1 MARPPARDGGSARRQ
16 PSGRGRKGAQS
27 SDAGSGRL
35 SVPGHDGEPIG
46 RDRATRSRNA
56 PPRPQRP
63 TQEPAPERPALPDEE
78 PMLPRA
84 VRKEIDRVLGPGPR
98 ARDVALC
105 LSIASQALE
114 EERPDVALEVLVWAR
129 HQAPRLALV
138 REAYGVALYQAERW
152 ADALAELQGY
162 RRLSGR
168 TDQNHLIADSLR
180 ALGRGIEQ
188 VADAAEPLVTDPQAP
203 EDRRAE
209 AAIVWAAALADAGD
223 LGAGRAVLRRF
234 LERPRSGDAEHDL
247 RVRYVAADLAERAGD
262 RDEARRQLELIAAV
276 ADDFLDVPERLEAV
290 TDA

>member
-16 PSGRGRKGAQS
+16 PSGRGRKGGQPTEQ
-27 SDAGSGRL
+27 GSGRL

-56 PPRPQRP
+56 PPRPKRSA
-63 TQEPAPERPALPDEE
+63 EGAAPQRPALPDEE
-78 PMLPRA
+78 AMLPRA

-114 EERPDVALEVLVWAR
+114 EERPDVALEVLVWVR

-168 TDQNHLIADSLR
+168 ADQNHLIADCLR

-262 RDEARRQLELIAAV
+262 RDETRRQLELIAAV
-276 ADDFLDVPERLEAV
+276 ADGFLDVPERLEAL
-290 TDA
+290 TDG

>member
-1 MARPPARDGGSARRQ
+1 MARPPARDGGSGGRA
-16 PSGRGRKGAQS
+16 SGGRGRRGGPPPEP
-27 SDAGSGRL
+27 GSGRL

-46 RDRATRSRNA
+46 RERATRSRNA

-63 TQEPAPERPALPDEE
+63 RKDEAPARPALPDEE
-78 PMLPRA
+78 PLLPRA

-105 LSIASQALE
+105 LSIASQAIE
-114 EERPDVALEVLVWAR
+114 EDRPDVALEVLVWAR

-138 REAYGVALYQAERW
+138 REAYGVALYQEGRW

-162 RRLSGR
+162 RRLTGR
-168 TDQNHLIADSLR
+168 NDQNHLIADCLR

-209 AAIVWAAALADAGD
+209 AAIVWAAALADTGD

-247 RVRYVAADLAERAGD
+247 RVRYVAADLAERAAD
-262 RDEARRQLELIAAV
+262 REETRRQLELIAAV
-276 ADDFLDVPERLEAV
+276 ADDFLDVAERLEAFIG
-290 TDA
+290 D

>member
-1 MARPPARDGGSARRQ
+1 M
-16 PSGRGRKGAQS
+16 
-27 SDAGSGRL
+27 
-35 SVPGHDGEPIG
+35 PGHDGEPIG

-63 TQEPAPERPALPDEE
+63 RKDDAPARPALPDEE
-78 PMLPRA
+78 PLLPRA

-114 EERPDVALEVLVWAR
+114 EERPDIALEVLVWAR

-138 REAYGVALYQAERW
+138 REAYGAALYQAERW

-162 RRLSGR
+162 RRLTGR
-168 TDQNHLIADSLR
+168 TDQNHLIADCLR

-188 VADAAEPLVTDPQAP
+188 VADAAEPLVADPQAP

-223 LGAGRAVLRRF
+223 IGAGRAVVRRF

-247 RVRYVAADLAERAGD
+247 RVRYVAADLAEQAGD
-262 RDEARRQLELIAAV
+262 RDEARRQLELIAAI
-276 ADDFLDVPERLEAV
+276 AGDFLDVAERLDAV
-290 TDA
+290 TDG

>member
-1 MARPPARDGGSARRQ
+1 MARPPARDGGSGGRQ
-16 PSGRGRKGAQS
+16 PSGRGRKGGEP

-56 PPRPQRP
+56 PPRRKRS
-63 TQEPAPERPALPDEE
+63 TEEAAPERPALPDEE
-78 PMLPRA
+78 SMLPRA

-168 TDQNHLIADSLR
+168 IDQNHLIADCLR

-262 RDEARRQLELIAAV
+262 RDEKRRQLELIAAV

-290 TDA
+290 TDG